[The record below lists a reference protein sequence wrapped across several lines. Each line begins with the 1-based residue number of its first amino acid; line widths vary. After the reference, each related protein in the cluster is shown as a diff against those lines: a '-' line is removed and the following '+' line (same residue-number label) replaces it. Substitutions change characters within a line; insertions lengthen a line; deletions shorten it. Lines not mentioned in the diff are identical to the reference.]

1 MVTSA
6 VCHFMP
12 DNTDLLRLQDITFI
26 RNQRTILDAVN
37 ITLRQ
42 NEIVTLIGP
51 NGAGKSTLLKIAL
64 GLLPADRGVVWRR
77 PGARLGYVPQKL
89 SIMPSMPL
97 TVARFV
103 TLSVKAGR
111 TEVQNALEQTGV
123 AYLIDASVHTLS
135 GGEWQRVLLARAL
148 LPQPSLLLLD
158 EPAQGLDVSGQNAL
172 YDLLGHI
179 RSTRHCGILLVSHD
193 LHLVMASS
201 DQVVCLQRHIC
212 CSGKPETLQHD
223 PAYLALFGAHN
234 IRHLAAYHHHH
245 DHEHGLHDG
254 CTHHQEQPYE

>member
-1 MVTSA
+1 MTNDVE
-6 VCHFMP
+6 
-12 DNTDLLRLQDITFI
+12 LLRLRDISFA
-26 RNQRTILDAVN
+26 RHQRTILDTVN
-37 ITLRQ
+37 VVLHQ

-64 GLLPADRGVVWRR
+64 GLIAPDSGTVWRQ
-77 PGARLGYVPQKL
+77 PQARLGYVPQKL
-89 SIMPSMPL
+89 SLIPSLPL

-103 TLSVKAGR
+103 TLSVKASR
-111 TEVQNALEQTGV
+111 EQILAALEQTGV

-158 EPAQGLDVSGQNAL
+158 EPAQGLDVSGQNAF
-172 YDLLGHI
+172 YDLLGYI
-179 RSTRHCGILLVSHD
+179 RDTQHCGILLVSHD

-201 DQVVCLQRHIC
+201 DQVVCLQHHIC

-234 IRHLAAYHHHH
+234 VQHLAAYHHHH
-245 DHEHGLHDG
+245 DHVHDLHEG
-254 CTHHQEQPYE
+254 CPPQEPHHE

>member
-1 MVTSA
+1 
-6 VCHFMP
+6 MP
-12 DNTDLLRLQDITFI
+12 DHADLLRL
-26 RNQRTILDAVN
+26 RNIVFVRNRRVILDDVSV
-37 ITLRQ
+37 TLRQ

-64 GLLPADRGVVWRR
+64 GLIPADQGTVWRK
-77 PGARLGYVPQKL
+77 PGVRLGYVPQKL
-89 SIMPSMPL
+89 SIMPTLPL

-103 TLSVKAGR
+103 TLSVKANR
-111 TEVQNALEQTGV
+111 AQILATLEQTGI

-148 LPQPSLLLLD
+148 LPRPSLLLLD
-158 EPAQGLDVSGQNAL
+158 EPAQGLDVNGQNAF

-179 RSTRHCGILLVSHD
+179 RDTLRCGILLVSHD

-201 DQVVCLQRHIC
+201 NLVICLQHHIC
-212 CSGKPETLQHD
+212 CSGKPEALQRD

-234 IRHLAAYHHHH
+234 VQHLAAYHHHH

-254 CTHHQEQPYE
+254 YTHQDTKHE